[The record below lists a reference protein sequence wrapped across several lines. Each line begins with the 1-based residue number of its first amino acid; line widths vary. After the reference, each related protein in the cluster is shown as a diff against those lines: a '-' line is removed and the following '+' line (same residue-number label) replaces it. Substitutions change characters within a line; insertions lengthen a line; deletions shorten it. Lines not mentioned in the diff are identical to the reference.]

1 MMPSA
6 GHPTPP
12 APTVT
17 VQALSSGPLPSGP
30 PTVADERLVQGA
42 ILTPSRWWSV
52 MTVLAIIAGLSAML
66 CLQLGTQYI
75 GMGHIISLV
84 SSLVFSRPVDDQ
96 MVDTAGVILFQVRLP
111 RVVLGFLVGSCL
123 ASVGVALQALLRNP
137 LADPYVLGVSSGAA
151 LGVAVAVLFGIG
163 TTVLALSL
171 LPVCGFVGGLVAL
184 AVMYRMAVTHDRLPT
199 HSVLLT
205 GVILNAIFSALIMFI
220 TSIMEPNRSFG
231 MMAWLMGSLTAP
243 AYSVLVALAAYLLI
257 GLVLLFKQVRV
268 LNILALGEEPAR
280 SLGIDTERVKR
291 FIFLLSAL
299 MTGAVVSFS
308 GMIGFIGM
316 IVPHAV
322 RLVVGADHRLLLPA
336 SALAGGTF
344 LMAADTVAR
353 TVFVPSEVP
362 VGVITALAG
371 GPFFVYLLVWRKDR
385 LA

>member
-1 MMPSA
+1 MMPAA

-12 APTVT
+12 ASALTASTLPTGT
-17 VQALSSGPLPSGP
+17 LPSDP
-30 PTVADERLVQGA
+30 PTIAGDPSVQDS
-42 ILTPSRWWSV
+42 ILTPSRWWRV
-52 MTVLAIIAGLSAML
+52 MTVLSIVAGLL
-66 CLQLGTQYI
+66 GLVCLQLGTQYI
-75 GMGHIISLV
+75 GAGRIIGLF
-84 SSLVFSRPVDDQ
+84 SSLLFGRPVDER
-96 MVDTAGVILFQVRLP
+96 MVDTTGVILFQVRLP
-111 RVVLGFLVGSCL
+111 RVMLGFLVGSCL

-184 AVMYRMAVTHDRLPT
+184 AVIYRMAATHERLPI
-199 HSVLLT
+199 HSVLLA

-243 AYSVLVALAAYLLI
+243 AYPVLVALSGYLLV
-257 GLVLLFKQVRV
+257 GLLLLFKQVRV
-268 LNILALGEEPAR
+268 LNILALGEESAR

-291 FIFLLSAL
+291 FIFLVSAL

-322 RLVVGADHRLLLPA
+322 RLVLGADHRLLLPA
-336 SALAGGTF
+336 SALVGGMF
-344 LMAADTVAR
+344 LMVADTMAR
-353 TVFVPSEVP
+353 TLFVPSEVP